1 MAYSEEEKQNALK
14 RIENGDRIKDIA
26 EETGISVQTLYNWRK
41 ANKLVEENQGKDEI
55 NKKVIEKD
63 KENLSLKQTNTEEN
77 HIEQSIIIKKL
88 IRERRF
94 REAKEIGKRF
104 PNDPEIQC
112 QMMIIATEE
121 RDIETV
127 KEIGKRFP
135 NDSRIGFQIASAIMR
150 RNKKRVNT
158 VKKSV
163 KSDKKE
169 KAQLNRIKTQ
179 LCYDKIDYSTIETL
193 KKNTDI
199 SEFKKVISLLAIC
212 EKKKMRSEAN
222 RIVREYVTENEQEKK
237 IIKQILAKIAS
248 KKANIFDMEKYDAI
262 LNWKMDPQLS
272 KQYKDELQEISE
284 NRRQE
289 RLIARKKAQDIEEK
303 KKTPTERVNM
313 SEKVEEKRRDRS
325 AIYRESLVVKR
336 NTVKIPKEQNKEEN
350 VEESSKKQNQ
360 MMYNHINKF
369 IKEQR
374 RKLYVNM
381 QSQDAKTQADAITK
395 WDRIEI
401 LLDKLNERSQDSGYL
416 ESLYNRVLNLE
427 SRQGIEL

>member
-55 NKKVIEKD
+55 NKEEIEKD

-104 PNDPEIQC
+104 PNDP
-112 QMMIIATEE
+112 
-121 RDIETV
+121 
-127 KEIGKRFP
+127 
-135 NDSRIGFQIASAIMR
+135 RIGFQIASAIMR

-222 RIVREYVTENEQEKK
+222 RIAREYVTENEQEKK
-237 IIKQILAKIAS
+237 IIKQILARIAS

-325 AIYRESLVVKR
+325 AIYRKSLVVKR

>member
-55 NKKVIEKD
+55 NKEEIEKD

-104 PNDPEIQC
+104 PNDP
-112 QMMIIATEE
+112 
-121 RDIETV
+121 
-127 KEIGKRFP
+127 
-135 NDSRIGFQIASAIMR
+135 RIGFQIASAIMR

-222 RIVREYVTENEQEKK
+222 RIAREYVTENEQEKK
-237 IIKQILAKIAS
+237 IIKQILARIAS

>member
-55 NKKVIEKD
+55 NKEEIEKD

-135 NDSRIGFQIASAIMR
+135 NDPRIGFQIASAIMR

-169 KAQLNRIKTQ
+169 KA
-179 LCYDKIDYSTIETL
+179 
-193 KKNTDI
+193 
-199 SEFKKVISLLAIC
+199 V
-212 EKKKMRSEAN
+212 
-222 RIVREYVTENEQEKK
+222 
-237 IIKQILAKIAS
+237 AS
-248 KKANIFDMEKYDAI
+248 AQAGF
-262 LNWKMDPQLS
+262 S
-272 KQYKDELQEISE
+272 
-284 NRRQE
+284 E
-289 RLIARKKAQDIEEK
+289 RLQI
-303 KKTPTERVNM
+303 
-313 SEKVEEKRRDRS
+313 
-325 AIYRESLVVKR
+325 
-336 NTVKIPKEQNKEEN
+336 
-350 VEESSKKQNQ
+350 
-360 MMYNHINKF
+360 
-369 IKEQR
+369 
-374 RKLYVNM
+374 
-381 QSQDAKTQADAITK
+381 
-395 WDRIEI
+395 
-401 LLDKLNERSQDSGYL
+401 SGL
-416 ESLYNRVLNLE
+416 PPGK
-427 SRQGIEL
+427 GI